1 MRKLRTGSTV
11 SPELTGLLA
20 RVLQWREQGGGGRG
34 SRIPDPL
41 WREAIGVA
49 RLIGPYQTSKATRFN
64 YQRLKQSSGYQ
75 GQGKKPGDGVVGEKR
90 RDPGTNKEVG
100 AGSASKVGKPGAGAC
115 VGQGGARFIALQMAS
130 PGKGSTTRIE
140 LVGRHGEQMRIEVA
154 GEVDVVGLVQAMW
167 SRLS

>member
-1 MRKLRTGSTV
+1 
-11 SPELTGLLA
+11 
-20 RVLQWREQGGGGRG
+20 VLQWREQGGGGRG

-49 RLIGPYQTSKATRFN
+49 RLIGPYQTAKATRFN
-64 YQRLKQSSGYQ
+64 YQRLKQSSGHQ
-75 GQGKKPGDGVVGEKR
+75 GRGKKPEDVVVGEKR

-115 VGQGGARFIALQMAS
+115 GSQGGARFIALQGAPLVPCS
-130 PGKGSTTRIE
+130 PTRIE
-140 LVGRHGEQMRIEVA
+140 LWGRHGDQMRIEIV
-154 GEVDVVGLVQAMW
+154 GEVDVVGLVQTMW